1 MIKNQISN
9 IQKEQKKI
17 AAAVTKKFPQYY
29 LTGGTALAFHF
40 HHRFSEDL
48 DFFSQSYDPKTP
60 DEVMEYVKNLTGFS
74 YKFKAEI
81 KKKGLVQMK
90 VYVMNLPK
98 NYELKIDFVQDYL
111 PNVRGLEKGMHSIE
125 DIYYRKCSIGLRPS
139 NRQDELGRELIAGR
153 QMAKDIFDLYYLSK
167 HYKKLSEFCFE
178 HFTEQELE
186 RFCAWYR
193 RFNRLDL
200 KIGLQELA
208 THEDVSEV
216 IPHLDKEILRTIA
229 YKVMR

>member
-1 MIKNQISN
+1 MKNEISD

-17 AAAVTKKFPQYY
+17 TVAVTKEFPQYY
-29 LTGGTALAFHF
+29 LTGGTALAFYF
-40 HHRFSEDL
+40 NHRFSEDL
-48 DFFSQSYDPKTP
+48 DFFSQNYDPKVP
-60 DEVMEYVKNLTGFS
+60 EQIMQYLRKMTGFL
-74 YKFKAEI
+74 YRFKAEN
-81 KKKGLVQMK
+81 KKKGLVQMR
-90 VYVMNLPK
+90 VYVISLP
-98 NYELKIDFVQDYL
+98 NGFPLKIDFVQDYH
-111 PNVRGLEKGMHSIE
+111 PNIKKTENGIHSVE
-125 DIYYRKCSIGLRPS
+125 DIYFRKCSIGLRPS

-200 KIGLQELA
+200 KIGLQELK
-208 THEDVSEV
+208 TKEDVSEV
-216 IPHLDKEILRTIA
+216 ISYLDKEILRTIA
-229 YKVMR
+229 PKVMR